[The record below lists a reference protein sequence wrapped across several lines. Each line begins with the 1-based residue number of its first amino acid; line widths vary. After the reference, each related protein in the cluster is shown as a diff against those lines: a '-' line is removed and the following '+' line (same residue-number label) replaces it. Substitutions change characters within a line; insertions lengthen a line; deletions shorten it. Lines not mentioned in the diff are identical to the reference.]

1 MTPNGPQCDPMG
13 GGCKALA
20 DVRGELNSEKA
31 GKQWVD
37 EQVEKVNEKL
47 DRMIY
52 WLIGTCVSV
61 LVGIVLL
68 LGQFVL
74 SLLEN
79 D

>member
-1 MTPNGPQCDPMG
+1 MKSSFTLGSILGIPIRINASWLLVALLVTLSLAG
-13 GGCKALA
+13 GTFPAQYPGW
-20 DVRGELNSEKA
+20 SP
-31 GKQWVD
+31 
-37 EQVEKVNEKL
+37 
-47 DRMIY
+47 MIY